1 MKRLALIGHPITH
14 SLSPEL
20 FLAAYSKTPEI
31 AAKYRYNLI
40 EQNSFEKAIEVI
52 EREQYHAFNVTA
64 PFKQDA
70 LALANNH
77 EQSVKEADAS
87 NLLIRSDRGFT
98 AYNTDYWG
106 VRQML
111 SVRLSENRRERVK
124 VIVIGCGGAG
134 RAAAIAAKDSGI
146 ETFVSN
152 RDNEKCSL
160 FCQKNKLESVKY
172 ENLAQ
177 TLNLFD
183 IIIYTLPT
191 HTSVINNIAQSKI
204 VIEANYK
211 DPSINKT
218 GYEWLYWQAL
228 SGFLLM
234 TGAEPDRESMIS
246 FLGI

>member
-20 FLAAYSKTPEI
+20 FRVAYAKIPEV
-31 AAKYRYNLI
+31 AAKYRYDLI
-40 EQNSFEKAIEVI
+40 EQNSFEKAIEII
-52 EREQYHAFNVTA
+52 EQEKYHAFNVTA

-70 LALANNH
+70 LALANDY

-98 AYNTDYWG
+98 AYNTDYLG

-111 SVRLSENRRERVK
+111 SARVHEDQRERVK

-134 RAAAIAAKDSGI
+134 RAAAIAAKDSGMEI
-146 ETFVSN
+146 SVSN

-160 FCQKNKLESVKY
+160 FCKKNKLESVKY
-172 ENLAQ
+172 ENLAG
-177 TLNLFD
+177 TINLFD
-183 IIIYTLPT
+183 IIIYTLPICT
-191 HTSVINNIAQSKI
+191 PVINHIAQSKI

-211 DPSINKT
+211 DPSINRT

-234 TGAEPDRESMIS
+234 TGVEPDREGMRS